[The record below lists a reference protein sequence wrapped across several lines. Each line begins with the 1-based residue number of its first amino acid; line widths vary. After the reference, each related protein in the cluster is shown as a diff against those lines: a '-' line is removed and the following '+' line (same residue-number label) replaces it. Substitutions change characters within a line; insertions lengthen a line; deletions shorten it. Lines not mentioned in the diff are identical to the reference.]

1 MATLNEEYKELRDK
15 LNSPIFLIDPNDSF
29 YYEDAIGNRFHVITI
44 SGLTYRDKPSV
55 LILVLE
61 SNKIYGFLVV
71 DELPIKSI
79 DIKRV
84 LVEVS
89 SYTNDAGIQIHHHQL
104 YLVNNRFFEAYD
116 PNNLDNPN
124 NVISIVREETS
135 GKSKIEGL
143 EFLKFYTDD
152 DNNVIVEIYNKMYT
166 FTPSRTPIVDDCYV
180 YDVNSSSEQVEDHT
194 IGVDVVQF
202 EQAQDSTL
210 QDLYE

>member
-1 MATLNEEYKELRDK
+1 MATLNDEYNELRDQQ
-15 LNSPIFLIDPNDSF
+15 NPPIFLINHNDSF
-29 YYEDAIGNRFHVITI
+29 YYEKDGKSFHVITI
-44 SGLTYRDKPSV
+44 SGLTYRGTPSV
-55 LILVLE
+55 LILVLG
-61 SNKIYGFLVV
+61 SDNIYGFLVV
-71 DELPIKSI
+71 DNSPIKSI
-79 DIKRV
+79 DIINV
-84 LVEVS
+84 LVQVS
-89 SYTNDAGIQIHHHQL
+89 NYTNAAGIQIHHWHL
-104 YLVNNRFFEAYD
+104 YLVNNRFFSNHTID
-116 PNNLDNPN
+116 NLDNPN

-180 YDVNSSSEQVEDHT
+180 YDVNSSSEQVEDHI

-210 QDLYE
+210 QYLYE